1 VKVFFLPSLASIFLT
16 FLALRWISR
25 RELKGKAEDAVEAKT
40 LSSESRR
47 AARGMVLFGAVLI
60 SASLLGMDLGLPTLL
75 AGVAAVAIA
84 MRGRGKSMA
93 AIAGAVSWSVLPMVA
108 GLFVLVDALRVAGA
122 LYGVDRAL
130 HAFSRLPAFAGR
142 SPHLSASRFYRTS

>member
-1 VKVFFLPSLASIFLT
+1 
-16 FLALRWISR
+16 
-25 RELKGKAEDAVEAKT
+25 
-40 LSSESRR
+40 
-47 AARGMVLFGAVLI
+47 MVLFGAVLI

-75 AGVAAVAIA
+75 AAVAAIAIA

-108 GLFVLVDALRVAGA
+108 GLFVLVDALRVAGLFTA
-122 LYGVDRAL
+122 PTGRSTPFPDC
-130 HAFSRLPAFAGR
+130 PR